1 MPLPFPTE
9 CESIHFTNGE
19 VDSKEN
25 SVMLRK
31 DSQQALVLFT

>member
-1 MPLPFPTE
+1 MPLPFPKPRKE
-9 CESIHFTNGE
+9 KYFTNGE